1 MNTVLQTCFFSL
13 SGVLPVEEAIAAI
26 KHAIEKSYGRK
37 GEEMVRRNFAAVDGA
52 LAALHKIEPG
62 ALNGS
67 GALDLHA
74 DAPPVLQA
82 LLAGHGDRAAGLRLR
97 PRRSLSDRH
106 RPLRAAGT
114 GR

>member
-1 MNTVLQTCFFSL
+1 M
-13 SGVLPVEEAIAAI
+13 LPVEEAIAAI

-37 GEEMVRRNFAAVDGA
+37 GKEMVKRNFAAVDGA
-52 LAALHKIEPG
+52 LAALQEIEPG

-82 LLAGHGDRAAGLRLR
+82 LLAGHGDRLPVSAFDPAESSR
-97 PRRSLSDRH
+97 RH
-106 RPLRAAGT
+106 RPLRAART